1 MQLRGEVCHRRSHSP
16 FKPGITDHIIA
27 ILQRSLRWLGCAG
40 LTKEAA
46 TPEQPGN
53 NQVASELPPEAVF
66 IVAWFAMPDG
76 GYAQTKGKQDDEGD
90 LRPVHDYSP
99 VATARQ
105 TAATIS
111 ARRISAAEKT
121 R

>member
-1 MQLRGEVCHRRSHSP
+1 MVDFSDKQRAMLVKRG
-16 FKPGITDHIIA
+16 
-27 ILQRSLRWLGCAG
+27 L
-40 LTKEAA
+40 
-46 TPEQPGN
+46 
-53 NQVASELPPEAVF
+53 
-66 IVAWFAMPDG
+66 AMPDG
-76 GYAQTKGKQDDEGD
+76 GYAQTKGEQDDEGD
-90 LRPVHDYSP
+90 LRPVHGHSP